1 MASGRRTHAASHLAL
16 ACGVAMWLFAA
27 SAFVSTGSPRASG
40 LRGSRPADVYQPI
53 AAQPEDSLMPEQ
65 MSSWGSMVALAAACG
80 LAVALAA
87 TPVQAQEVIEGT
99 RPDDPAAPMRMSKK
113 RKLPKVPKAEATK
126 AEADAGGF
134 KLPSFSVPETA
145 PQEKK
150 VIISPAD
157 EIDDDEKSLNSRN
170 WPLAAALLFGPSA
183 VYTTFW
189 VLGSLDII

>member
-1 MASGRRTHAASHLAL
+1 MASGRRTQAASHLAL

-27 SAFVSTGSPRASG
+27 TAFVSTGSPRASG
-40 LRGSRPADVYQPI
+40 LRGSRPANVYQSL
-53 AAQPEDSLMPEQ
+53 AAQPKDSPVPEQ
-65 MSSWGSMVALAAACG
+65 AISWGALVALAAACG
-80 LAVALAA
+80 LAVSVAA
-87 TPVQAQEVIEGT
+87 TPVQAQEVVEGP

-134 KLPSFSVPETA
+134 KLPSFSVPEAT
-145 PQEKK
+145 PEVKK
-150 VIISPAD
+150 VIISPSD

-183 VYTTFW
+183 IYTTFW